1 MSASRRSSENP
12 TKTNKREGSH
22 SKSPA
27 LISVRLN
34 EWPRTSS
41 ASTARRAGKGG
52 WPAGAKSDGR
62 FGKQDFAY
70 LPKEDVYRCPAGERL
85 PYGESAARKRS
96 SPADAFRKQLNRWK
110 AEGQKLQK
118 QYDKLKQRGEVQHI
132 EMFELGFEPLLVEI
146 TPINIDSFPTAP
158 GAPPGLNDPA

>member
-62 FGKQDFAY
+62 FGKQDFTY
-70 LPKEDVYRCPAGERL
+70 LPKKDIYRCPA
-85 PYGESAARKRS
+85 AAALLDNGMS
-96 SPADAFRKQLNRWK
+96 
-110 AEGQKLQK
+110 
-118 QYDKLKQRGEVQHI
+118 
-132 EMFELGFEPLLVEI
+132 EMLAQI
-146 TPINIDSFPTAP
+146 SMHDRA
-158 GAPPGLNDPA
+158 GATHHAMGA